1 MEAEPMSTTIPST
14 EQHRQVIERFL
25 AALER
30 GDVAGAAELAD
41 PDIAMEWPQSGER
54 FRGRANALAAMNA
67 TEVKPELAGEP
78 SMIGSGD
85 VWVIRMPV
93 RYGSELF
100 QYAGIFELRGGL
112 ICRTTEFFAA
122 PFPANPARA
131 PYAEPE
137 PGMEDTR

>member
-1 MEAEPMSTTIPST
+1 MSTTIRST
-14 EQHRQVIERFL
+14 DLHREVIERFL
-25 AALER
+25 GALEH
-30 GDVAGAAELAD
+30 GDPAAAAELAH
-41 PDIAMEWPQSGER
+41 PDVTMEWPQSGER

-78 SMIGSGD
+78 SMIGSGN

-100 QYAGIFELRGGL
+100 QYAGIFELRDGL

-122 PFPANPARA
+122 PFPADPARA
-131 PYAEPE
+131 PYAEPD
-137 PGMEDTR
+137 PRMEDAR